1 MRIAGCLAG
10 MLRKIS
16 PKPQGTEYI
25 PCRESLG
32 SERWIIAVTLQSKPL
47 PFRSAYQVTVLHFGD
62 FVLLFVCLFFLYT
75 HKKTVDFI
83 YFCIVLHFIFM
94 GRFYGLFFYLRTLC
108 FKMVWFTVPMEKKQF
123 IAVTAAAAACAMQ
136 ENHLASHTLVYH
148 AAQRDTRAWLCKP
161 AAGPLPILTLSLWTP
176 LRCLCFNT
184 GLSHLSTCFLAL
196 FLI

>member
-1 MRIAGCLAG
+1 MSCRDIEENLPQTSRNRVHPLQGKPWLGAVDYRCYLAEQTTALQVSLPSNCIAFWGLCSSV
-10 MLRKIS
+10 R
-16 PKPQGTEYI
+16 
-25 PCRESLG
+25 
-32 SERWIIAVTLQSKPL
+32 
-47 PFRSAYQVTVLHFGD
+47 
-62 FVLLFVCLFFLYT
+62 LFVFLYT

-108 FKMVWFTVPMEKKQF
+108 FKMVWFTVPMEKKKQF

>member
-108 FKMVWFTVPMEKKQF
+108 FKMVWFTVPMEKKS
-123 IAVTAAAAACAMQ
+123 
-136 ENHLASHTLVYH
+136 NLLLSL
-148 AAQRDTRAWLCKP
+148 LL
-161 AAGPLPILTLSLWTP
+161 PLPVQCKKTTLLLTPLCTTLLNVIRGPGSANQQPGPCQYLLSLCG
-176 LRCLCFNT
+176 RR
-184 GLSHLSTCFLAL
+184 
-196 FLI
+196 